1 MSGKEKKKKKKRAWS
16 EDQEFRKEFLNT
28 LYERK
33 RELEEALEKLKVSQ
47 KEYDIISTAGNFID
61 ELDGAQRE
69 ISSHSIY
76 SMIERKSQELKKIE
90 ALIERVQKDGKFG
103 ICEECGRRIRK
114 ERLMIMP
121 EATLCVRCQRELER
135 QSKRRGIE
143 EAETLS
149 VGVRSQMD
157 WDEGEKGQDEDIVVR
172 LAPIDQFSISDIS
185 EEEEED
191 PELSKD

>member
-1 MSGKEKKKKKKRAWS
+1 MSGREKKKKRGSS
-16 EDQEFRKEFLNT
+16 EDQEFRREFLNT

-121 EATLCVRCQRELER
+121 EATLCVRCQSMLER

-143 EAETLS
+143 EAEGLS

-157 WDEGEKGQDEDIVVR
+157 WYEGEKAQDEDIVVR
-172 LAPIDQFSISDIS
+172 LTPIDQFSVSDIS
-185 EEEEED
+185 EGEEED